1 MLNRWRSVFDIP
13 NDAGQAADKVLDL
26 AVLARN
32 GFHSQFLLLVVVERG
47 EGRGDLLLVNHH
59 EADLP
64 VEARVLGVDSSI
76 IGLLFPGRGAVF
88 DMEPARK
95 IAVIPS

>member
-1 MLNRWRSVFDIP
+1 VFDIP
-13 NDAGQAADKVLDL
+13 NDAGQAADKVLDPTI
-26 AVLARN
+26 LARN

-47 EGRGDLLLVNHH
+47 EGRGDPLLVNHH

-64 VEARVLGVDSSI
+64 EEARVLGVDSSI
-76 IGLLFPGRGAVF
+76 IGLLFPGRGAAF